1 MTNDE
6 KILFILEGMQ
16 GDIKG
21 LKDDVSGLKQ
31 DVAVLKDDVS
41 GLKQDVAE
49 LKNGQKR
56 LEKRLVKVEIS
67 QEKTRKDIE
76 ILTEVH
82 RSYQEAHI
90 REHKELMETIDN
102 RTGVIELALRHNSK
116 KLNKIANDMTFIRY
130 RLFEDEKD
138 IFSIKNR
145 IGME

>member
-1 MTNDE
+1 MTNEE
-6 KILFILEGMQ
+6 KILSILEGMQ

-31 DVAVLKDDVS
+31 DVSELKD
-41 GLKQDVAE
+41 
-49 LKNGQKR
+49 GQKR

-76 ILTEVH
+76 ILTEVQK
-82 RSYQEAHI
+82 SYQEAHA

-102 RTGVIELALRHNSK
+102 RTGVIELALKHNSK
-116 KLNKIANDMTFIRY
+116 KLNKIANDMMFVRY

-138 IFSIKNR
+138 IFSIKNKV
-145 IGME
+145 GME